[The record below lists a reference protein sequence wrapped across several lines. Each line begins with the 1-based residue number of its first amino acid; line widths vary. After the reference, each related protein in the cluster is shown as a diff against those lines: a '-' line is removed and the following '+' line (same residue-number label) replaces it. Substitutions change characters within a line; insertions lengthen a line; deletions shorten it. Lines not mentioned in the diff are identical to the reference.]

1 MPRDQQPV
9 KPNTVAPLDVGAVVA
24 HFVHAM
30 AEAPPSKS
38 EIFLHLKGSLR
49 WKEAAAAESI
59 SRCLDRRTLTLKLK
73 EGFSGDI
80 VSGDAF
86 DPDAFLRERAV
97 AARVAT
103 RATREPHA
111 EKTQYLR

>member
-59 SRCLDRRTLTLKLK
+59 SRCLDRRTLTLK

-86 DPDAFLRERAV
+86 DPDAFLPERAV